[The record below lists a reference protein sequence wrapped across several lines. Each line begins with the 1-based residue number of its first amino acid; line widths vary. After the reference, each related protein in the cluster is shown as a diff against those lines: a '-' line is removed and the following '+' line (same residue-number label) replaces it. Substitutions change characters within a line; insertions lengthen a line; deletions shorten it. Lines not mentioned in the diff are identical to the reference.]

1 MPNETRAWLEVLEA
15 RPDWLTATTRPG
27 LRSNL
32 LQATAARW
40 VRARADSGYRS
51 KPFGWQGYVG
61 ETTDG
66 ISYGKRDDGTI
77 IRLSGEMAAMHFKTA
92 HGLADSVS
100 RLDLQITVRDDDPER
115 NWAEIALSQAQ
126 KDTRLVS
133 GVTKWSMVH
142 SQNGGA
148 TAYLG
153 SRISDRYYRIYN
165 KTAQSDGAYP
175 RTSWR
180 YEIEW
185 KHARAKRVADVLRSN
200 LYSPEAVRGIMVGA
214 FIDYGIKLPAEYI
227 QLDWRDANIVSEST
241 DQRRYD
247 WLMRCI
253 APCVAKLSES
263 FTRNQILDALGLQI
277 PTLDIDDPEE
287 PADYEANVPDSDFEH
302 AFIVAGD

>member
-32 LQATAARW
+32 LQAAAARW

-66 ISYGKRDDGTI
+66 ISYGKRDDGAI
-77 IRLSGEMAAMHFKTA
+77 IRLSGEMAAMHFKVA
-92 HGLADSVS
+92 HGLADNVS
-100 RLDLQITVRDDDPER
+100 RLDLQITVQDDDPER
-115 NWAEIALSQAQ
+115 NWAEIGLIQAA
-126 KDTRLVS
+126 KDPRLVS
-133 GVTKWSMVH
+133 GLTKWSMVH

-153 SRISDRYYRIYN
+153 SRISDRYYRTYN

-214 FIDYGIKLPAEYI
+214 FIDYRITLPAEYI
-227 QLDWRDANIVSEST
+227 ELDWRDANIASEST
-241 DQRRYD
+241 DQRRYE
-247 WLMRCI
+247 WLQRCI
-253 APCVAKLSES
+253 KPTIAKMSES
-263 FTRNQILDALGLQI
+263 FTRNEILEALGMSV
-277 PTLDIDDPEE
+277 LDQDTGELSDAVDRVSCESPPDIEHDFSTID
-287 PADYEANVPDSDFEH
+287 
-302 AFIVAGD
+302 G